1 MAIFEDSRYIE
12 STVYSR
18 GDEEVPTLTLRERHK
33 FNLNSAKIHTWKSS
47 DTLDGVA
54 YQYYE
59 IHDLR
64 WAILDANP
72 QYRTEFD
79 IKVGDTV
86 YIPDFAEVVDVV
98 DA

>member
-33 FNLNSAKIHTWKSS
+33 FNLENAIVHTWESS

-59 IHDLR
+59 ITDLR

-79 IKVGDTV
+79 IKVGDIV

>member
-1 MAIFEDSRYIE
+1 MSVFEDSRYIE
-12 STVYSR
+12 SSVYSW

-33 FNLNSAKIHTWKSS
+33 FNLDIATVHTWKSS

-59 IHDLR
+59 ITDLR

-79 IKVGDTV
+79 IKAGDLI
-86 YIPDFAEVVDVV
+86 YIPDFEEVVDVV
-98 DA
+98 DG